1 MGKEVVIHG
10 IVMQEAVREEN
21 QSLYR
26 IKAGEK
32 EYAVISEGIQAVKD
46 HIFIRKGQRMIV
58 EGKEKEDKILS
69 QKSKIVFRNWR
80 ENK

>member
-1 MGKEVVIHG
+1 MEKEVVIHG
-10 IVMQEAVREEN
+10 IVMQEAVQEEN

-32 EYAVISEGIQAVKD
+32 EYAVISEGVQAVKD
-46 HIFIRKGQRMIV
+46 QIFIRKGQSMIV
-58 EGKEKEDKILS
+58 EGMETEDTILS
-69 QKSKIVFRNWR
+69 QKSKIVLKNWR